1 MVVRDLSGRLCVE
14 EKEMALILGYR
25 ELQAFD
31 VTVVEPAISDW
42 FICSYNQS
50 FLSMSEGLWTL
61 RSSLSSAAYP

>member
-50 FLSMSEGLWTL
+50 F
-61 RSSLSSAAYP
+61 